1 MFEQRFA
8 AGTAVLT
15 FLLLLV
21 GGIVHGTGSSLAC
34 PDWPTCYGT
43 FFPEMKGG
51 VFFEHSH
58 RILAASVGFL
68 TVVLAV
74 LVWRR
79 RQDRSLRSLSL
90 GAVIL
95 VIFQGVLGGL
105 TVIYK
110 LPAAVSSAHL
120 ATSMIF
126 FSLLIVLA
134 FRLGEAGEGV
144 PAAVPGGRKWVGLA
158 GSLTFLQIALGGVV
172 RHVHAG
178 LACGNE
184 IPLCQGSLW
193 PWGAHPIVLVH
204 MAHRL
209 GGVAVA
215 AALIGLALWLWR
227 HAPSRGGVSVLAL
240 VACFLVVLQMTLG
253 FLSVASFLNLYAVT
267 SHLGV
272 GALLLGVCV
281 SMWMML
287 AGPPA
292 AQPNVP
298 AAAPVTNWRAGAAD
312 FLALTK
318 PRITF
323 MVLVTAAG
331 GFWLAPGRQSAMDL
345 LFLLAGTGLVVGG
358 ANALNMY
365 LEREIDG
372 RMARTQN
379 RPLPAGRMA
388 PRAALWTG
396 LLLPVLGL
404 PVLFCLVNVLTGT
417 LVTLSLLLY
426 VLVYTPLKQ
435 KSSTALLAGA
445 VPGAIPPLVGWT
457 AATDS
462 MDLPGLVLFALMF
475 LWQVPHFLAI
485 ALFRKEDYARAG
497 LQLLPLEASERA
509 TKVQIVLYLAA
520 LLPVSIL
527 LYTLEVAGKT
537 YLFGAAVLGMVFLG
551 WGLRGMVEETGPRW
565 ARQLFVISLV
575 YLTLLFAILVIDRV
589 V

>member
-51 VFFEHSH
+51 IFFEHSH
-58 RILAASVGFL
+58 RILGAGVGFL

-79 RQDRSLRSLSL
+79 REDRSLRYLSL
-90 GAVIL
+90 GAVLL

-126 FSLLIVLA
+126 FSLLIVMA

-144 PAAVPGGRKWVGLA
+144 AAPAPGARKWAGLA
-158 GSLTFLQIALGGVV
+158 GLVVYLQIALGGVV

-204 MAHRL
+204 MAHRI

-215 AALIGLALWLWR
+215 AAVTALALWLWR
-227 HAPSRGGVSVLAL
+227 RVPTRGGVRVLAL
-240 VACFLVVLQMTLG
+240 TACFLVVTQIVLG

-267 SHLGV
+267 AHLGV
-272 GALLLGVCV
+272 GALLLAACV

-287 AGPPA
+287 AGEPPA
-292 AQPNVP
+292 
-298 AAAPVTNWRAGAAD
+298 
-312 FLALTK
+312 
-318 PRITF
+318 
-323 MVLVTAAG
+323 
-331 GFWLAPGRQSAMDL
+331 
-345 LFLLAGTGLVVGG
+345 
-358 ANALNMY
+358 
-365 LEREIDG
+365 
-372 RMARTQN
+372 
-379 RPLPAGRMA
+379 
-388 PRAALWTG
+388 
-396 LLLPVLGL
+396 
-404 PVLFCLVNVLTGT
+404 
-417 LVTLSLLLY
+417 
-426 VLVYTPLKQ
+426 KQ
-435 KSSTALLAGA
+435 A
-445 VPGAIPPLVGWT
+445 
-457 AATDS
+457 
-462 MDLPGLVLFALMF
+462 
-475 LWQVPHFLAI
+475 
-485 ALFRKEDYARAG
+485 E
-497 LQLLPLEASERA
+497 
-509 TKVQIVLYLAA
+509 
-520 LLPVSIL
+520 
-527 LYTLEVAGKT
+527 AGK
-537 YLFGAAVLGMVFLG
+537 
-551 WGLRGMVEETGPRW
+551 
-565 ARQLFVISLV
+565 
-575 YLTLLFAILVIDRV
+575 
-589 V
+589 